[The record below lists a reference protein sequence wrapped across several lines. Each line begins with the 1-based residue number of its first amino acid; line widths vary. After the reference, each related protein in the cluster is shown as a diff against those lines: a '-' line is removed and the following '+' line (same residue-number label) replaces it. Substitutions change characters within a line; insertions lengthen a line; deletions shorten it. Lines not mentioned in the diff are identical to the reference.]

1 MSDISDVIGGSFDT
15 ASVPTMNDKTP
26 LPTDTYR
33 MMITDANIKPTKRN
47 DGQFLELELT
57 VSEGDMQG
65 RKVWARL
72 NIVNPNAKAV
82 EIAMRELATIGQA
95 LGLTAISDTSELKE
109 RELLVKVVIEED
121 EGFGARNVIKS
132 YKPLNA
138 DTPSAPAPTAKP
150 VAPAAKPATPTA
162 KPTTAKR
169 PWEK

>member
-15 ASVPTMNDKTP
+15 ASVPTMNDNTP
-26 LPTDTYR
+26 MPPSTYR

-109 RELLVKVVIEED
+109 RELLVKVVIEND
-121 EGFGARNVIKS
+121 NDYGAQNVIKS

-138 DTPSAPAPTAKP
+138 DASSAPAPTAKP